1 MKDYMMESMVSMC
14 VFCWNLMKDY
24 VLELINACVYFAE
37 FSDSLCDGI
46 DYCMCMC
53 VFMLKSCDLVGT

>member
-1 MKDYMMESMVSMC
+1 M
-14 VFCWNLMKDY
+14 MKDY
-24 VLELINACVYFAE
+24 VLELIIACVYFAE
-37 FSDSLCDGI
+37 FSDSLCVEI